1 MKKILFIT
9 NNWYYDYGGRKT
21 ATTKII
27 NDLSHRGFDITFA
40 NFEVGVKP
48 IAKHKVK
55 INYNFHTKVHVST
68 YFIKSNKRLFL
79 SLIKM
84 SKKYQFNVII
94 CSGDPH
100 FDIMTIF
107 AIKIFNLFKK
117 TKIILFAHIHP
128 LKSIHIF
135 SFPIKDFIFNLGYY
149 ISSYFSYR
157 LFDKIVTPGIS
168 LKKFFVHHLLIKQEK
183 ITVINHPILNHNNNE
198 DIFTKKNLFLSF
210 VNNEKVLITAVR
222 LNIFQKDFQ
231 TLFRALKELNKKIRC
246 RLIILGEGEDREKII
261 KLAKKLKIYN
271 HIHLLGFKKNPIEY
285 MKQADV
291 FVFSSRFEGCP
302 IILVEAMIAKI
313 PIVSTDCD
321 FGPKDILENG
331 KNGILVP
338 VGDYKSMAKAILKLL
353 EDNKLKE
360 RFVKN
365 GLNKIKDYYETR
377 SFYLWNQFISKI
389 S

>member
-9 NNWYYDYGGRKT
+9 NNWYYDYGGRKV

-27 NDLSHRGFDITFA
+27 NGLSHRGFDITFA
-40 NFEVGVKP
+40 NFEVGTKP
-48 IAKHKVK
+48 ISKHKVK
-55 INYNFHTKVHVST
+55 INYNFNTKVHVLT

-79 SLIKM
+79 SLIEM
-84 SKKYQFNVII
+84 SKIYQFDVII

-107 AIKIFNLFKK
+107 TIKFFNLFKK
-117 TKIILFAHIHP
+117 TKIVLFAHIHP
-128 LKSIHIF
+128 LKSIQIF
-135 SFPIKDFIFNLGYY
+135 SFSIKDFIFNLGYY

-168 LKKFFVHHLLIKQEK
+168 LKKFFVNHLLIKQEK
-183 ITVINHPILNHNNNE
+183 ITIINYPILNQNYNK
-198 DIFTKKNLFLSF
+198 DIFIKHDPSLSF

-222 LNIFQKDFQ
+222 LDIFQKDFQ
-231 TLFRALKELNKKIRC
+231 TLFKALKELNKKINC
-246 RLIILGEGEDREKII
+246 HLIILGEGEDREKII

-271 HIHLLGFKKNPIEY
+271 HINLLGFKKNPIEY
-285 MKQADV
+285 IRQADV
-291 FVFSSRFEGCP
+291 FVFSSLFEGCP

-321 FGPKDILENG
+321 FGPKEILENG
-331 KNGILVP
+331 KNGILVS

-353 EDNKLKE
+353 DDNKLRK

-365 GLNKIKDYYETR
+365 GLNRIKDYYEAR
-377 SFYLWNQFISKI
+377 SFHLWNQFISKI